1 MGDSSLLVFLDMSVE
16 GEKYFETRPCATT
29 SKTNKKFQDI
39 RIFGKRNFADC
50 CIMPATTK

>member
-1 MGDSSLLVFLDMSVE
+1 MGDSSLVVFLDMSVE
-16 GEKYFETRPCATT
+16 GEKYFETRLCATT